1 MNWPLKSLNE
11 VTDKIGSGVTPK
23 GGDSVYINTGTA
35 LIRSQNV
42 YNSEFTNNGL
52 VFIDEKTAQK
62 MDGVTV
68 YEDDVLLNITGDSVA
83 RCCLVDRNFLPA
95 RVNQHVSIIRTKKNI
110 LNPNFLTYFLVSP
123 YMQSNMLSWSG
134 NGGTR
139 KALTKNIIEGFK
151 VPVPPF
157 DVQHRVV
164 SILKPYDLAIENN
177 RRRIQLLEDAARLL
191 YREWFIYL
199 RFPGHEHV
207 KIVDGV
213 PEGWHKQ
220 RLDDVAVI
228 NAESLKSNFQGR
240 IEYIDISCVSTD
252 SIDSTNW
259 YEFED
264 APGRARRILR
274 DKDIIWSCVR
284 PNRKSHAFIWQPHDR
299 LIASTGFAVI
309 SAKTISPFF
318 LYQTLSTSEYVGYL
332 TNNAGGVAY
341 PAVTAKVFE
350 DSIILVP
357 PNSITDTFDSF
368 VSKSYQQIN
377 LLQQA
382 NKKLIEARDLL
393 LPRLMSG
400 EISV

>member
-1 MNWPLKSLNE
+1 MAIEACFP
-11 VTDKIGSGVTPK
+11 
-23 GGDSVYINTGTA
+23 DSVIGFIPDPERADPRFIKYLFDAKLKLSFQKFTQGAAQDN
-35 LIRSQNV
+35 LSQGKLLSLKFQV
-42 YNSEFTNNGL
+42 PESVEH
-52 VFIDEKTAQK
+52 QK
-62 MDGVTV
+62 RIADRIAI
-68 YEDDVLLNITGDSVA
+68 YDDL
-83 RCCLVDRNFLPA
+83 
-95 RVNQHVSIIRTKKNI
+95 
-110 LNPNFLTYFLVSP
+110 
-123 YMQSNMLSWSG
+123 
-134 NGGTR
+134 
-139 KALTKNIIEGFK
+139 
-151 VPVPPF
+151 
-157 DVQHRVV
+157 
-164 SILKPYDLAIENN
+164 IENN
-177 RRRIQLLEDAARLL
+177 RRRIQLLEESARLL
-191 YREWFIYL
+191 YREWFVYL

-228 NAESLKSNFQGR
+228 NAQSLKSNFQGK

-264 APGRARRILR
+264 APGRARRRLR

-309 SAKTISPFF
+309 SAKNISPFY
-318 LYQTLSTSEYVGYL
+318 LYQTLSTNEYVGYL

-357 PNSITDTFDSF
+357 PSSITDAFDSF

-382 NKKLIEARDLL
+382 NKKLTEARDLL

>member
-1 MNWPLKSLNE
+1 VIGFIPDPEKADPRFIKYLFDAKLKLSFQQFTQGAAQDNLSQGKLLSLKFQVPE
-11 VTDKIGSGVTPK
+11 
-23 GGDSVYINTGTA
+23 
-35 LIRSQNV
+35 NV
-42 YNSEFTNNGL
+42 E
-52 VFIDEKTAQK
+52 DQK
-62 MDGVTV
+62 RIADRIAI
-68 YEDDVLLNITGDSVA
+68 YDDL
-83 RCCLVDRNFLPA
+83 
-95 RVNQHVSIIRTKKNI
+95 
-110 LNPNFLTYFLVSP
+110 
-123 YMQSNMLSWSG
+123 
-134 NGGTR
+134 
-139 KALTKNIIEGFK
+139 
-151 VPVPPF
+151 
-157 DVQHRVV
+157 
-164 SILKPYDLAIENN
+164 IENN
-177 RRRIQLLEDAARLL
+177 HRRIQLLEDAARLL

>member
-1 MNWPLKSLNE
+1 VINNKKIKLSEVCEITSSKRIYANE
-11 VTDKIGSGVTPK
+11 
-23 GGDSVYINTGTA
+23 YINAGIPFFRGKEIVTRFHGGETDDEQLYISDNRFHEIKNKFGAPQKGDLLLTSVGTIGIPYKVSGKFDFYFKDGNLTWFRYLSGIDQSFLYYW
-35 LIRSQNV
+35 LISPDGKAQLSKCTIGAAQPAYTIERLKCIEIV
-42 YNSEFTNNGL
+42 LPT
-52 VFIDEKTAQK
+52 EKVQRKIA
-62 MDGVTV
+62 
-68 YEDDVLLNITGDSVA
+68 
-83 RCCLVDRNFLPA
+83 
-95 RVNQHVSIIRTKKNI
+95 SIIE
-110 LNPNFLTYFLVSP
+110 S
-123 YMQSNMLSWSG
+123 
-134 NGGTR
+134 
-139 KALTKNIIEGFK
+139 
-151 VPVPPF
+151 
-157 DVQHRVV
+157 
-164 SILKPYDLAIENN
+164 YDDLIENN